1 MNYFPLKE
9 IVSNLQ
15 NPQNSSDDD
24 RENSNHQGKVTFPKK
39 AFGLASIGLFVLI
52 LTLSIALGITVT
64 DNKYCGEA
72 ERLERERMEQER
84 LQLER

>member
-15 NPQNSSDDD
+15 NPQNTTDDD
-24 RENSNHQGKVTFPKK
+24 RETSNQPGKVTFPKK

-52 LTLSIALGITVT
+52 LALSTALGITS
-64 DNKYCGEA
+64 
-72 ERLERERMEQER
+72 
-84 LQLER
+84 